1 MPRDLPRYEGN
12 DGSEWGLKQW
22 PDTARIPRHQ
32 LDPLYHGD
40 HGQGLYGLFSIVNA
54 LRLALAHRRPFTPRE
69 IDDLIDVGLRF
80 LELRIGLRR
89 GVVGAVRLELWLRMA
104 QALVEHV
111 ARTKRVPLGLQ
122 ALGRHEDR
130 VSRADAFSMLE
141 ATVRKRRLMLM
152 LRRGGLYTVVTGYTA
167 YSLLLFDSGGG
178 GWISKRLTGVPG
190 DSANTRHIIYPASF
204 LALSY

>member
-22 PDTARIPRHQ
+22 PDTARIARHQ
-32 LDPLYHGD
+32 LEPLYHGD
-40 HGQGLYGLFSIVNA
+40 HGKGLYGLFSIINA
-54 LRLALAHRRPFTPRE
+54 LRLAVANRRPFAPRE

-89 GVVGAVRLELWLRMA
+89 GVVGAVRLELWQRMA

-111 ARTKRVPLGLQ
+111 ARTKRVPLDLQ
-122 ALGRHEDR
+122 ALTRRESQI
-130 VSRADAFSMLE
+130 SRTDAFSMLE
-141 ATVRKRRLMLM
+141 ATIGRRRLLLM
-152 LRRGGLYTVVTGYTA
+152 LRRGGLYTVVTGYTPH
-167 YSLLLFDSGGG
+167 SLLLFDSGGA
-178 GWISKRLTGVPG
+178 GWISKRLTGVPA
-190 DSANTRHIIYPASF
+190 DSSNARHIIYPASF